1 MKPRY
6 NKGKHGM
13 KKNVTCIVIL
23 LACAIA
29 VSSCSRAK
37 KQGETAAISKIS
49 SDTAGAASREPADT
63 AASKSKK
70 DVMEASVNGTVILSS
85 DVEEAIDNL
94 IIQYQGRIPAAQM
107 NTMRPMLHKQAL
119 ENLIDQQLLM
129 QEIDRQGITPGK
141 EAVDEQIAEIAG
153 KFPSP
158 AEFNKQLA
166 RMGVSE
172 QQLRHDIG
180 QNIKI
185 KTLMKRQMGEV
196 KEVGEEEIAAYY
208 RENTDRFKM
217 PERVKASHILI
228 SVSANDSPE
237 ERAKKKKMLSGLRKE
252 IEKGADFEQL
262 AREHSSCPSKS
273 KGGDLGYFEKG
284 RMAKPFE
291 DAAFSLKV
299 GEVSDV
305 VETTFGYHLIKVA
318 DHQTAGV
325 VPLEE
330 VGDKIGAFLTNQ
342 NMEELIKEYLGTLRS
357 TAKIEY
363 PEGSS

>member
-1 MKPRY
+1 M
-6 NKGKHGM
+6 N
-13 KKNVTCIVIL
+13 KNVTCIAIF
-23 LACAIA
+23 LACAMA

-37 KQGETAAISKIS
+37 QQGETAAISKIS
-49 SDTAGAASREPADT
+49 SDTAGAASGEPADT
-63 AASKSKK
+63 AVLKTKEDAL
-70 DVMEASVNGTVILSS
+70 EARVNGIAISSS
-85 DVEEAIDNL
+85 DVEAAIDDL
-94 IIQYQGRIPAAQM
+94 IMQNQGRIPAAQM

-119 ENLIDQQLLM
+119 ESLIDQQLLM
-129 QEIDRQGITPGK
+129 QEVDRQGITPSK

-153 KFPSP
+153 TFPSP
-158 AEFNKQLA
+158 AEFNERLA
-166 RMGVSE
+166 RIGVSE
-172 QQLRHDIG
+172 QQLRDDIS
-180 QNIKI
+180 QNIQI
-185 KTLMKRQMGEV
+185 ETLIKRQMGPA
-196 KEVGEEEIAAYY
+196 KEVGKEEIAAYY
-208 RENTDRFKM
+208 RENTDIFKM
-217 PERVKASHILI
+217 PERVRASHILI
-228 SVSANDSPE
+228 SVSADESPG
-237 ERAKKKKMLSGLRKE
+237 ERAKKKKMLSGVRKE

-284 RMAKPFE
+284 SMVGPFE
-291 DAAFSLKV
+291 EAAFTLKV

-342 NMEELIKEYLGTLRS
+342 KMEEVIKEYLSKLRS